1 MRKIVLILFLLV
13 SVTFAKDTFKEAA
26 INGYF
31 EAEGYSAPGQSR
43 FAAMISAKVDAQ
55 RRLLEIIKGAKLTS
69 ETTILD
75 GVLKSDVMVTRING
89 IIRGARMVAREYDRD
104 SGTAMIRLAIGY
116 KEFLDKA
123 MQDESFKEAF
133 EESAKVDAKPFKIQE
148 VQKVIE
154 DNVVTIYDGL
164 IVDVSSTDME
174 PAYINRIYCNQKIV
188 FDPTNIPQQVFIQR
202 GYASYTTS
210 IGKAKAILDGF
221 GSRNP
226 LIIKAVSTTNLKSDI
241 VINSDNADEVV
252 TSNLKNSFLESA
264 KIVFVFG
271 NN

>member
-1 MRKIVLILFLLV
+1 MRKIVLILFVLV
-13 SVTFAKDTFKEAA
+13 SVTFARDTFKEAA

-31 EAEGYSAPGQSR
+31 EAEGYSAPGQNR

-69 ETTILD
+69 ETTILN
-75 GVLKSDVMVTRING
+75 GVLKSDVMITRING
-89 IIRGARMVAREYDRD
+89 IIRGARMIDREYDRS

-116 KEFLDKA
+116 KEFLGKA

-133 EESAKVDAKPFKIQE
+133 QESARVDAKPFS

-154 DNVVTIYDGL
+154 ENVVIHYDGL

-174 PAYINRIYCNQKIV
+174 PAYINRIYSNQKIV

-202 GYASYTTS
+202 GYSSYTTS

-226 LIIKAVSTTNLKSDI
+226 LIIKAVSTTKLKSD
-241 VINSDNADEVV
+241 VIIDQNNADKVV

-264 KIVFVFG
+264 KIVFIFG